1 MTDYKI
7 DRAGADCELDD
18 VPWERSHPELYGT
31 ADDYYDAL
39 SVLEKRGIS
48 PKHRCMLLAHLNA
61 PNHTVTWENLAK
73 ACGYA
78 SYRSVNLQYGP
89 ARSHRGALHCSRHS
103 GTKHRKFR
111 LQRHISCRQSSS
123 LPRSASLHSDA
134 QFKLLQHRPGQ
145 DSRRHAA

>member
-7 DRAGADCELDD
+7 DRAGADCELGD

-78 SYRSVNLQYGP
+78 SYRSVNL
-89 ARSHRGALHCSRHS
+89 RTAL
-103 GTKHRKFR
+103 
-111 LQRHISCRQSSS
+111 
-123 LPRSASLHSDA
+123 SASPT
-134 QFKLLQHRPGQ
+134 RRRTR
-145 DSRRHAA
+145 SRGGTPSRGMAEGLVGLCPR